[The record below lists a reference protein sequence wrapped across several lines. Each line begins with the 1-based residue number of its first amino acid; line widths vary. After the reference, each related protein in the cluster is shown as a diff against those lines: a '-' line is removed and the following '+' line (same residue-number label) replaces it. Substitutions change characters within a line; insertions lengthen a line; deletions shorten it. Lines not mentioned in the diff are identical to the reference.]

1 MRAIVAAC
9 KDWGIGKDGDL
20 LVHNREDMRHF
31 VRLTTGGTVVMGRAT
46 LDSFP
51 GGRPL
56 KNRRNIVI
64 TRQDGFARE
73 GVEVAHSV
81 AEALDLVAGS
91 DPGTVWLIGG
101 ASIYRQMLPY
111 CSEVV
116 VTRYDTV
123 RDADTYFPDLDH
135 DPAFSVA
142 ETVRGDTCVF
152 VTYRRKEER

>member
-1 MRAIVAAC
+1 MRAIVATC

-64 TRQDGFARE
+64 TRQDSFARE
-73 GVEVAHSV
+73 GVEVAHGV
-81 AEALDLVAGS
+81 AEALDLVADS
-91 DPGTVWLIGG
+91 DPDTVWLIGG

-123 RDADTYFPDLDH
+123 RDADTYFPDLDR
-135 DPAFSVA
+135 DPAFEVA
-142 ETVRGDTCVF
+142 ETAQGDTCVF
-152 VTYRRKEER
+152 VTYRRKDDR